1 MYYMHMYYST
11 DPGMVIKFNL
21 KVLAL
26 SESALALSM

>member
-1 MYYMHMYYST
+1 MYST

-26 SESALALSM
+26 YNYDHEHEVL